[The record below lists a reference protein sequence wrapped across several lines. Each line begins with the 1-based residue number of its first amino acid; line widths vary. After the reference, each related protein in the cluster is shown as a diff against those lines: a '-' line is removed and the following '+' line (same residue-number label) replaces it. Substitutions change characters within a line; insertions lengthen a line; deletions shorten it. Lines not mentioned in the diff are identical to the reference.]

1 MQDKK
6 KAPQEAATSKSA
18 NVEHNREQDTTKTG
32 DWQGFSLATT
42 SLEAASLGLTMAE
55 SLCTLLAQGM
65 GEETGGPMQP
75 ERVGKRLPRPLPA
88 CGAHLQTDAEPGY
101 FPPQTLRLSAGR
113 SNHLGL
119 FRWKNLAQFFPTLRR
134 ELTKKKG
141 RGTMSTTPTGCP
153 CVCLLAGA
161 RAFFMP
167 PSCAWTHDAGRALG
181 RPETCGP
188 EDFMSRN
195 PPC

>member
-18 NVEHNREQDTTKTG
+18 KTEHIQVENTTKGG

-75 ERVGKRLPRPLPA
+75 ERVGMYADSLFMLSDHLRTAKEAVQQDTARLYQER
-88 CGAHLQTDAEPGY
+88 
-101 FPPQTLRLSAGR
+101 RR
-113 SNHLGL
+113 
-119 FRWKNLAQFFPTLRR
+119 AQ
-134 ELTKKKG
+134 
-141 RGTMSTTPTGCP
+141 
-153 CVCLLAGA
+153 
-161 RAFFMP
+161 
-167 PSCAWTHDAGRALG
+167 
-181 RPETCGP
+181 
-188 EDFMSRN
+188 
-195 PPC
+195 

>member
-6 KAPQEAATSKSA
+6 KAPLEAATSKSA

-75 ERVGKRLPRPLPA
+75 ERVKVYSDCLWVLFDRLRTLEDVA
-88 CGAHLQTDAEPGY
+88 QSEAAHTY
-101 FPPQTLRLSAGR
+101 
-113 SNHLGL
+113 
-119 FRWKNLAQFFPTLRR
+119 
-134 ELTKKKG
+134 
-141 RGTMSTTPTGCP
+141 GT
-153 CVCLLAGA
+153 
-161 RAFFMP
+161 
-167 PSCAWTHDAGRALG
+167 
-181 RPETCGP
+181 
-188 EDFMSRN
+188 
-195 PPC
+195 